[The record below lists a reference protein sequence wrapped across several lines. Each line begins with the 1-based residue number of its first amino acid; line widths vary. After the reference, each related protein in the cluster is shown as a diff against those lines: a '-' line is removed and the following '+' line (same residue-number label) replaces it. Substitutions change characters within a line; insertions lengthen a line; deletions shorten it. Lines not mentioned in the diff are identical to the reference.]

1 MNDPIDLH
9 IFLFYLPLTI
19 RIWAYLSEIFQYVQ
33 MNSDSCTIFFTL
45 PSNLLKI
52 DQFGQIILCNM
63 KGLRSVLAIIKSGII
78 NLKKER

>member
-1 MNDPIDLH
+1 
-9 IFLFYLPLTI
+9 
-19 RIWAYLSEIFQYVQ
+19 
-33 MNSDSCTIFFTL
+33 MNSDSCTTFFTL

-63 KGLRSVLAIIKSGII
+63 KGLRSILAIIKSGII